1 MVALVH
7 MHRIGLLSLV
17 SLARGVQMFEY
28 DREKG
33 EPTRIPPTGAEPNG
47 ERDKRCNAM
56 SGRAG
61 RDGVTRDT
69 DPEGAHLHLRRLGID
84 TYREFVVYM
93 RRDCEVC
100 RSEGFAVRSRVTV
113 RLNGHSIVATLN
125 TVGDALLGLHEVSL
139 SDAAWLALGAE
150 EGQAVY
156 FSHPPPLA
164 SDSSLR
170 KKVYGG
176 GLEAA
181 EIDGIVREISAGLYD
196 DIHLA
201 AFVTACAGDRLDDAE
216 TVALTAAMVKV
227 GERLKWPAPKVAD
240 KHCIGG
246 LPGNRTTM
254 IVVPIIAAAGLVIPK
269 TSSRA
274 ITSPAGT
281 ADAMETLTRV
291 DLGVDEMRR
300 VVEQEG
306 GGVVWGGAMQLSPAD
321 DILIGVE
328 RPLDFDSEGQ
338 LVASV
343 LSKKI
348 AAGSTHVVIDIPV
361 GPTAKLRTMEAAALL
376 EARLRHVAEA
386 FGLHLRILQT
396 DGSQPAGR
404 GIGPALEA
412 RDVLAVLQN
421 APEAPASL
429 ADRALELAARLLEL
443 MGACAEG
450 QGASQ
455 ARHLLASGA
464 AWAKF
469 QAICEA
475 QGGMR
480 RLSTAEHRAEV
491 CATRTGHVIRIDNRR
506 LAKLAKLAGAPH
518 DPLAGVDF
526 GAPLGM
532 SVSHGQPLFTIHAQS
547 RGELAYALDYARAHP
562 DIVLVGETP

>member
-1 MVALVH
+1 MENSQ
-7 MHRIGLLSLV
+7 RRDNGSTGL
-17 SLARGVQMFEY
+17 R
-28 DREKG
+28 
-33 EPTRIPPTGAEPNG
+33 
-47 ERDKRCNAM
+47 
-56 SGRAG
+56 
-61 RDGVTRDT
+61 
-69 DPEGAHLHLRRLGID
+69 LRRLGID

-93 RRDCEVC
+93 HRDCEVC
-100 RSEGFAVRSRVTV
+100 RSEGFEVRSRIQV
-113 RLNGHSIVATLN
+113 RMNGRRIVATLN
-125 TVGDALLGLHEVSL
+125 TVTDGLLTPHEVAL
-139 SDAAWLALGAE
+139 SEAAWKALAAR
-150 EGQAVY
+150 EGQSVSL
-156 FSHPPPLA
+156 SHPPPLA
-164 SDSSLR
+164 SDGYLR

-176 GLEAA
+176 GLEAS
-181 EIDGIVREISAGLYD
+181 EIDLIVEEISTGLYD

-227 GERLKWPAPKVAD
+227 GDRLTWPAPKVAD

-281 ADAMETLTRV
+281 ADVMETLTRV
-291 DLGVDEMRR
+291 DLDLAEMRR
-300 VVEQEG
+300 VVEREG
-306 GGVVWGGAMQLSPAD
+306 GCIAWGGSVQLSPAD

-348 AAGSTHVVIDIPV
+348 AAGSTHVVLDIPV
-361 GPTAKLRTMEAAALL
+361 GPTAKLRTMEAASRL
-376 EARLRHVAEA
+376 EARLRHAAEA
-386 FGLHLRILQT
+386 FGLKVRILQT
-396 DGSQPAGR
+396 DGAQPVGR

-412 RDVLAVLQN
+412 RDVLAVLQRQ
-421 APEAPASL
+421 ADAPADL
-429 ADRALELAARLLEL
+429 AARGVELAARLLEL

-450 QGASQ
+450 AGTAM
-455 ARHLLASGA
+455 AWDLLASGR

-480 RLSTAEHRAEV
+480 NPGLAPYRTEV
-491 CATRTGHVIRIDNRR
+491 LAVRSGRVVSIDNRR
-506 LAKLAKLAGAPH
+506 LAKVAKLAGAPH

-526 GAPLGM
+526 HAPLGT
-532 SVSHGQPLFTIHAQS
+532 VTEAGQPLYTVHAQTP
-547 RGELAYALDYARAHP
+547 GELDYALSYARSHG
-562 DIVLVGETP
+562 DIIGIGDAA